1 MTRLTRR
8 YPFSASHRLH
18 SDQLSAGEN
27 AELFGKCNNPYG
39 HGHNYVLEVSVEGPV
54 DETTGMLLPRPRI
67 DRFVRDSVLAK
78 IDHTYLNTDV
88 PEFAGNAVPTTEN
101 LSLAIDKW
109 LRQGWQSEFGDLGCR
124 LARVRVEETARN
136 SFIVTED

>member
-18 SDQLSAGEN
+18 SKQLSAAEN
-27 AELFGKCNNPYG
+27 RETFGKCNNPHG
-39 HGHNYVLEVSVEGPV
+39 HGHNYVLEVSIEGPV
-54 DETTGMLLPRPRI
+54 DETTGMLLPRRRI
-67 DRFVRDSVLAK
+67 DRYVRAAALAR
-78 IDHTYLNTDV
+78 IDHTYLNVDV
-88 PEFAGNAVPTTEN
+88 PEFAEETVPTTEN

-109 LRQGWQSEFGDLGCR
+109 LRQGWCSEFGGSGCR
-124 LARVRVEETARN
+124 LARVRIEETARN